1 MSNLS
6 EPLVTSREAWTVSWF
21 RLVFPIMKTIL
32 LLALAAVFSIITAS
46 AEVLIYDLSFNTSGP
61 SVNYSFLQGGYLVV
75 DAGSNAVSS
84 IVTQTDPTTDLLYY
98 TTGVLSGTYME
109 LASEGSN
116 QEYAVINST
125 SGSGG
130 TADTVAFQILG
141 KTSDQVDIGD
151 GNSLSI
157 ARKLQ
162 GYLIASAAESVSTDT
177 NNVTTITYG
186 FAGTSKVAAKYQSG
200 LTKEAN
206 DKRLDSSTAI
216 NLLTEVLKN
225 RGVVAQP
232 TASPSPSATATATA
246 TATPTATATA
256 TATP

>member
-1 MSNLS
+1 
-6 EPLVTSREAWTVSWF
+6 
-21 RLVFPIMKTIL
+21 MKKFL
-32 LLALAAVFSIITAS
+32 LLALAAVFPACVAR
-46 AEVLIYDLSFNTSGP
+46 AELLIYDLSFNTSGP

-75 DAGSNAVSS
+75 DAGSKAVTS
-84 IVTQTDPTTDLLYY
+84 IVTQTDPVTDNLYY
-98 TTGVLSGTYME
+98 TTGVLSGTYMK

-125 SGSGG
+125 SGSSGNE
-130 TADTVAFQILG
+130 TVAFQILG
-141 KTSDQVDIGD
+141 KTSNDVPVGS

-162 GYLIASAAESVSTDT
+162 GYLFASAPESTSTDT
-177 NNVTTITYG
+177 NNITTITYG
-186 FAGTSKVAAKYQSG
+186 FAGTSKVAAKFQSG

-206 DKRLDSSTAI
+206 DKRLNSSTAM

-225 RGVVAQP
+225 RGVGPQP
-232 TASPSPSATATATA
+232 TASPSPSASPSP
-246 TATPTATATA
+246 TATPQS